1 VLEAAFNECVA
12 IAVQLASKKE
22 DADEAA
28 HVVSES
34 ASAPPTNSET
44 AQELLPAAST
54 AADVSAAASGTPTAD
69 GSNGEHAETQSTQST
84 AGGGSS
90 GSHGGSGIGFHQTRS
105 PAPWSRYSVENLE
118 NDAFSGAGLTFKI
131 LRAAVLTQPLLIEYF
146 DTPFQLNFL

>member
-1 VLEAAFNECVA
+1 MLEAAFNECVA

-28 HVVSES
+28 HVGSEPATVEQPKKSEASSES
-34 ASAPPTNSET
+34 PTVEPGT
-44 AQELLPAAST
+44 L
-54 AADVSAAASGTPTAD
+54 AADASGD
-69 GSNGEHAETQSTQST
+69 QAETQSTM
-84 AGGGSS
+84 GGGSG
-90 GSHGGSGIGFHQTRS
+90 GSHGGSGVGPHAR
-105 PAPWSRYSVENLE
+105 PAAPWSRYSLETLE